1 MGEWNQA
8 RLYHEIVLPFSKV
21 LESMEREGFYIDMEE
36 FWDVKHVL
44 LQKQEEKEK
53 EIRGIAGDTNLN
65 STQQLG
71 KLLYDTLKIP
81 DSYEDYV
88 YDYKKEKW
96 ELAPFYLRT
105 EKGARSTDVFSLNV
119 IAAIHNNPLAKLI
132 LEYRKLTKVLNTY
145 INGMEEFITPDNR
158 VHPDFF
164 QLTAGGRLA
173 ISRPPLAQLPSRT
186 EEGRLIKKFF
196 VAPKGYKLVEA
207 DWSAMELR
215 WQAWV
220 AEDSVMHPAFQKGLD
235 VHAITTQKLFDL
247 SYEEAKADKKKRYIG
262 KTINFTIIYGGSA
275 DSIQKTLLK
284 DTGVFYD
291 IKTCT
296 KFVNTYFETYTGVVP
311 LQNRVRDFIL
321 DHQYIKNMWGRYRYF
336 PGIKRKDVSRMESL
350 EKRDYN
356 SQVSNAMRQ
365 GMSHLI
371 QSSSSGDYGA
381 YKTIKIDQMF
391 KEKYRGKGRFYMNLY
406 DGMYCVIK
414 EELVE
419 EFTQDLKN
427 LLELP
432 EEVCKIHIP
441 VETSVGKSWYE
452 LK

>member
-1 MGEWNQA
+1 MSEWNQA
-8 RLYHEIVLPFSKV
+8 RLYHEVVMPFSRV
-21 LESMEREGFYIDMEE
+21 LESMEREGFYINLSI
-36 FWDVKHVL
+36 FADVKNIL
-44 LQKQEEKEK
+44 LQKQKEK
-53 EIRGIAGDTNLN
+53 EDEIREIAGGININ

-71 KLLYDTLKIP
+71 KFLYDTLKIP

-88 YDYKKEKW
+88 YDYKKAKW
-96 ELAPFYLRT
+96 ELIPFFLRT
-105 EKGARSTDVFSLNV
+105 EKGARSTDVFSLN
-119 IAAIHNNPLAKLI
+119 IITAIHNNPVAKLI
-132 LEYRKLTKVLNTY
+132 LEYRKLTKILNTY
-145 INGMEEFITPDNR
+145 VTGLEEFITSEGR

-196 VAPKGYKLVEA
+196 VAPEGYRLTEA

-220 AEDSVMHPAFQKGLD
+220 ADDSMMHPAFQNGQD
-235 VHAITTQKLFDL
+235 VHAITTQKLFNL
-247 SYEEAKADKKKRYIG
+247 SYEEAKADKALRYIG

-275 DSIQKTLLK
+275 ESVQKTLLK

-291 IKTCT
+291 MKTCS
-296 KFVNTYFETYTGVVP
+296 KFVDTYFETYKGVVP
-311 LQNRVRDFIL
+311 LQNRVKNFIL
-321 DHQYIKNMWGRYRYF
+321 DHQYIKNMWGRFRYF
-336 PGIKRKDVSRMESL
+336 PGIRRKDTAYMTQSERS
-350 EKRDYN
+350 DYN
-356 SQVSNAMRQ
+356 SQINNAMRQ
-365 GMSHLI
+365 GTSHLI

-381 YKTIKIDQMF
+381 YKTIKIAQMF
-391 KEKYRGKGRFYMNLY
+391 ENKYKGKGRFYMNLY
-406 DGMYCVIK
+406 DGMFCLIK
-414 EELVE
+414 EDLVE

-441 VETSVGKSWYE
+441 VETSSGESWYE